1 MKSALFV
8 DFDNVYSGLR
18 RLDPAVAERFAARPI
33 AWIHWLTETLAAP
46 PYTPDG
52 AQRRLLVRRCYL
64 NPQVY
69 QRFRPA
75 FNRAGFEIIDC
86 PPMTSEGKTSTDIHM
101 VLDIVDLLQHEVHYD
116 EFIVFS
122 ADADFTPVLRKLRRW
137 DRRTTVLAVGFPSAA
152 YQASADLL
160 IDQDDFVRSG
170 LGFGEP
176 DPPPVAPAAVAAV
189 RPSTDVIADVKVLI
203 ERQVA
208 DSAKAV
214 SLPRLAGKALAE
226 VDGLDAANWAGFG
239 GFRRLVD
246 SLHLAPLMVD
256 WEAGAVLDPTR
267 HARSAGPTEAPVKEA
282 QIGVMQDDVTRLIQK
297 EVEHAGRPVACGRLA
312 QLIVDRHSALA
323 ADWGGKGSFRK
334 FLEALDLGRLKVTWE
349 NGAGKVLDPQ
359 APAMPL
365 DEPPSIRTADWG
377 EHVHLL
383 PVIQQIHTATGIPV
397 LSPQVMQGLL
407 SALVTEVT
415 DQPFALS
422 DTGKRVRDRCRE
434 AGLGVNRADVS
445 YVLKGIVLG
454 GHAFGTGNDTI
465 ATLGSRLVDSVRAI
479 CSREQVE
486 IDEPMEMALREWVCP
501 RPADKVQKAEGP
513 PGSPRS
519 PASVG

>member
-33 AWIHWLTETLAAP
+33 TWIRWLTETLAAP
-46 PYTPDG
+46 PYAPDG
-52 AQRRLLVRRCYL
+52 GRRRLLVRRCYL

-122 ADADFTPVLRKLRRW
+122 ADADFTPLLRKLRRW

-160 IDQDDFVRSG
+160 IDQDEFVRFG

-176 DPPPVAPAAVAAV
+176 ESPPPTPAAVSVARQATSV
-189 RPSTDVIADVKVLI
+189 AADVTALI
-203 ERQVA
+203 QRQVA

-214 SLPRLAGKALAE
+214 SLPWLASKALSE
-226 VDGLDAANWAGFG
+226 VDGLDAASWAGFN

-246 SLHLAPLMVD
+246 SLQLAPLVVD
-256 WEAGAVLDPTR
+256 WETGTVLDLAR
-267 HARSAGPTEAPVKEA
+267 HARSAGQSEGSGKVALFDA
-282 QIGVMQDDVTRLIQK
+282 MMDDVTRSIHK
-297 EVEHAGRPVACGRLA
+297 ELEQAGRPVPCARLA

-323 ADWGGKGSFRK
+323 ADWGGKGTFRK
-334 FLEALDLGRLKVTWE
+334 FLEALDLGRLKVSWE
-349 NGAGKVLDPQ
+349 NGRGEVTDPQ
-359 APAMPL
+359 APPVQIDTQPANRSP
-365 DEPPSIRTADWG
+365 DWG
-377 EHVHLL
+377 QQAHLF
-383 PVIQQIHTATGIPV
+383 PVIQQIHTATGMPL
-397 LSPQVMQGLL
+397 LSPQVMHGLL
-407 SALVTEVT
+407 SAMVTEVAN
-415 DQPFALS
+415 QPFALS
-422 DTGKRVRDRCRE
+422 DTGKRVRDRCRD

-465 ATLGSRLVDSVRAI
+465 PILGRHFIDSVCAI
-479 CSREQVE
+479 CGREQVG
-486 IDEPMEMALREWVCP
+486 IDEATEMALRAWVSWSANGTEDRCF
-501 RPADKVQKAEGP
+501 
-513 PGSPRS
+513 
-519 PASVG
+519 